1 MTAKDQIELLQR
13 MAIST
18 KRIIRKIEIK
28 NNSEA
33 TTFPIFYH
41 ENMEKYSAQIKN
53 ESKRKQFTEDIS
65 NFTKTNTSAS
75 YSDAFVSLATKPTT
89 HPTDKETVF
98 TTNENNS
105 RFQVDTP
112 TPSDDISTSNRVIPT
127 SDSKISKSSNVI
139 STSSNVI
146 STSKSPHVKGTT
158 RPPRK
163 TTEHFRTSNAPN
175 PTFEKSP
182 KFKTTT
188 TEIAATKTS
197 LEKVSTTF
205 PVSKQINEPTTFV
218 PSKARELDDLTT
230 KVAMT
235 TEVAGEKDVGGIA
248 GFFRLNLLFSICK
261 ML

>member
-89 HPTDKETVF
+89 HPTDKVTIF
-98 TTNENNS
+98 TTSEIDG

-112 TPSDDISTSNRVIPT
+112 TPSNDILTTNRVVTI
-127 SDSKISKSSNVI
+127 SNSKVSKSSNVI

-146 STSKSPHVKGTT
+146 STSNSPRVKGTT
-158 RPPRK
+158 RPPSQSLKK
-163 TTEHFRTSNAPN
+163 TTKHSITSYSPT
-175 PTFEKSP
+175 PTFGKSP
-182 KFKTTT
+182 RLKTTT
-188 TEIAATKTS
+188 TEIATTKTS
-197 LEKVSTTF
+197 PEKVSTTY

-218 PSKARELDDLTT
+218 PSKAREIDDLTT

-235 TEVAGEKDVGGIA
+235 TKVAGEKDVGGIA
-248 GFFRLNLLFSICK
+248 GFFV
-261 ML
+261 